1 MKKLSVSEKIRRYCA
16 KHPKATAKEVA
27 VALDVKPAY
36 VYSTL
41 FMQRNK
47 QRKEREDAQEEQQFD
62 TKALTKLRKEFD
74 TQGEQRF
81 SIPNG
86 VSVLAPK
93 PKQKWEP
100 VSPLTSLPPD
110 PVNHPAHYKI
120 GGVETIDFIE
130 AKGLGYH
137 LGNVVKYITRAGHKG
152 TSSGMEDLKK
162 ARWYLDRAIE
172 KNEITSPTK

>member
-41 FMQRNK
+41 FMQRK
-47 QRKEREDAQEEQQFD
+47 KAVAVVDTQGEQQFD
-62 TKALTKLRKEFD
+62 TKALTKLRKEYSTLFAQRKKAVAVAD
-74 TQGEQRF
+74 TQG
-81 SIPNG
+81 
-86 VSVLAPK
+86 A
-93 PKQKWEP
+93 
-100 VSPLTSLPPD
+100 PD

>member
-16 KHPKATAKEVA
+16 KHPKATVKEVA

-41 FMQRNK
+41 FV
-47 QRKEREDAQEEQQFD
+47 QRKKAKMVQEDV
-62 TKALTKLRKEFD
+62 RFD